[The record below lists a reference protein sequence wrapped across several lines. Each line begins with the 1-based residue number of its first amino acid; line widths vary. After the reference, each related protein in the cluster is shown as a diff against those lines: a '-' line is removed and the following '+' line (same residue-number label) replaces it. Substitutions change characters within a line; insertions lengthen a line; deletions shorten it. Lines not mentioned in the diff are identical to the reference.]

1 MTFGHILVPS
11 SVPGT
16 ELAFS
21 MCQRNRNGLYPVGK
35 GDEKPGE
42 ETPALM
48 WMKDPCPVQDM
59 VTGTDGLGVWLAGEG
74 CTP

>member
-21 MCQRNRNGLYPVGK
+21 MCQRNRNGLYPVG
-35 GDEKPGE
+35 EKVMRNRERRLLP
-42 ETPALM
+42 
-48 WMKDPCPVQDM
+48 
-59 VTGTDGLGVWLAGEG
+59 
-74 CTP
+74 